1 MGNRMRLAN
10 RIAIVTGGGRGIGR
24 AIAVGYAREGAD
36 IALAARTQTEIDMV
50 AEEIGALGRRALPLT
65 CDVANEEQVKETVAR
80 TVSEFGRVDI
90 LVNNAGIGSLRPIH
104 GITLSAW
111 ERMLA
116 VNLTGTFLFTKH
128 VWKPMQKQGGGVIV
142 NVASLGGRKGL
153 PMQSAYAASKW
164 GQIGFTLSAA
174 EEGKPLNIRVNAIA
188 PGRGDTAMRAAINED
203 KSKILKAEDHVG
215 VCVFLASDEARYVTG
230 QVLEIDYFG
239 NEAAT

>member
-1 MGNRMRLAN
+1 MGNRMRLTD

-24 AIAVGYAREGAD
+24 AIALGYAREGAH
-36 IALAARTQTEIDMV
+36 IVLAARTQTEIDAV
-50 AEEIGALGRRALPLT
+50 AEEIRALGRRALPLT
-65 CDVANEEQVKETVAR
+65 CDVANEEQVKDTVAR
-80 TVSEFGRVDI
+80 TLAEFGRVDI

-188 PGRGDTAMRAAINED
+188 PGRGDTAMRAAITED
-203 KSKILKAEDHVG
+203 KSQILKAEDHVG
-215 VCVFLASDEARYVTG
+215 VCVFLASDEARFVTG
-230 QVLEIDYFG
+230 QVIEIDFFG
-239 NEAAT
+239 REEA

>member
-1 MGNRMRLAN
+1 MDHLMRLVDQ
-10 RIAIVTGGGRGIGR
+10 IAIVTGGGRGIGR
-24 AIAVGYAREGAD
+24 AIAVGYAREGAH
-36 IALAARTQTEIDMV
+36 IVLAARTQAEIDTA
-50 AEEIGALGRRALPLT
+50 AEEIRALGRRALALR

-80 TVSEFGRVDI
+80 TVAEFGRVDI

-153 PMQSAYAASKW
+153 PLQSAYAASKW

-203 KSKILKAEDHVG
+203 KSKILKPEDHVG
-215 VCVFLASDEARYVTG
+215 VCVFLASDEARFVTG
-230 QVLEIDYFG
+230 QVIEIDFFG
-239 NEAAT
+239 KGDAA